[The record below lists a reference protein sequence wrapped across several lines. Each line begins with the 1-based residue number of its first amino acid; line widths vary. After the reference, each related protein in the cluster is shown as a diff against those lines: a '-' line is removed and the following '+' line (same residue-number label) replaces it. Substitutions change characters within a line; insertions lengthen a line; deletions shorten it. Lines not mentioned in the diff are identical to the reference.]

1 MMLRGPKPAPKTRLV
16 RSDDKLLS
24 QLLGV
29 MVVEM
34 MVVEMMV
41 VEMIVEMM
49 ADHHLAD
56 GEG

>member
-1 MMLRGPKPAPKTRLV
+1 MMLRGPKPAPKKRLL
-16 RSDDKLLS
+16 RSDDKWLS

-29 MVVEM
+29 